1 MLIDKAEIER
11 VKRANDLAALVRTRG
26 VKLTRRGKQLVG
38 LCPFHEDHEPS
49 FIVDPKKQLWNCLG
63 ACSEGGDVY
72 RFVMKADGVDF
83 REAHARLGGGEAHA
97 KPAGADDLHWLERA
111 VDHHHKRLLET
122 PAAQEYLGSRGI
134 TAPEIIAAF
143 RLGYSDG
150 TLTEK
155 LPPEGKAALRRI
167 GVLTGSGRELMSGC
181 VVFPLVAAEGGQVIS
196 LYGRHVERR
205 QHLYLPGER
214 RGVFNPQGAR
224 NTDEVIIVESVI
236 DAVALWS
243 AGLRSVIPTY
253 GTTGLTE
260 EIVEHLQ
267 ECRVKRAVLM
277 MDSDEAGRAAAVEIA
292 AKLREANIESRS
304 VELPAKDPSEFIA
317 QGGTV
322 NEVRA
327 LIESRG
333 GEAQGSMGAA
343 ESQPANT
350 STEQRAGVT
359 AALPGEATRAT
370 LETTAD
376 GAINLTIDG
385 RAYRIRGLSATGLD
399 RLRVNVRVTVVQSFH
414 LDTLDL
420 YQARARG
427 LFAQSAAK
435 LCGVEERQVSA
446 DLLQIV
452 ERLEAERLQMRRAG
466 EAEQDAPMT
475 GEERAAALAVLH
487 SPNLCERIVEDF
499 RRCGL
504 VGERATVLTA
514 YLGAIS
520 RKLTEPLG
528 VLIVARTGA
537 GKSSLQDALCGFV
550 PPEDLVRVTRL
561 TGQALFYKDPYSLQR
576 KMLAIAEEEGAA
588 QAVYSLRTL
597 ASDQHLSIA
606 ATRTDPQTG
615 KLHTEHYDV
624 YGPVVIVITTT
635 SAEAFDEE
643 TRSRFV
649 LLTMD
654 ESREQTRAILERQR
668 RRYSLEGVME
678 RARSE
683 QVRRLHHNVQRMLKP
698 LEVVNPYAE
707 MLTYPDDRLIHR
719 REQKKYLALINAI
732 ALLHQHQRETKR
744 TAQDD
749 TEVEY
754 VEVTLEDIE
763 LANELAGE
771 VLKRSLD
778 EVSPPVRGMYREF
791 RALCKKRAEESACR
805 PDQVQLS
812 RREIREATGWSDWQ
826 VRTYCQQ
833 LADMEYLYA
842 VSGNNGKRF
851 VYELAF
857 YSDDEEEASGMRGL
871 VSVEQLKQQLKENGN
886 GAKLPSGLP
895 SGGKRA
901 NLADE
906 KATLR

>member
-11 VKRANDLAALVRTRG
+11 VKRDNDLAALVRGRG

-38 LCPFHEDHEPS
+38 LCPFHDDHEPS

-72 RFVMKADGVDF
+72 RFVMKADNVEF
-83 REAHARLGGGEAHA
+83 REAHARLGGGETHA
-97 KPAGADDLHWLERA
+97 KQAGADDLHWLERA
-111 VDHHHKRLLET
+111 VEHYHKRLLET
-122 PAAQEYLGSRGI
+122 PAAQEYLRSRGI
-134 TAPEIIAAF
+134 AAPEIITSF

-150 TLTEK
+150 TLAEK
-155 LPPEGKAALRRI
+155 LPAEGKAALRRI
-167 GVLTGSGRELMSGC
+167 GVLTGSGRELMNGC
-181 VVFPLVAAEGGQVIS
+181 VVFPLVAAPSGQVVS

-214 RGVFNPQGAR
+214 RGVFNPQGGR
-224 NTDEVIIVESVI
+224 NTDEVILTESVI
-236 DAVALWS
+236 DAAALWS
-243 AGLRSVIPTY
+243 AGLRNVIPIY
-253 GTTGLTE
+253 GTTGLIE
-260 EIVEHLQ
+260 EIVEHLR

-292 AKLREANIESRS
+292 AKLREASIEARA

-317 QGGTV
+317 AGGSAD
-322 NEVRA
+322 EVRG
-327 LIESRG
+327 LIAGSAPGSAGILPASGSSASASSEQQA
-333 GEAQGSMGAA
+333 GE
-343 ESQPANT
+343 
-350 STEQRAGVT
+350 T

-370 LETTAD
+370 FETTAD
-376 GAINLTIDG
+376 GSINFTLDG
-385 RAYRIRGLSATGLD
+385 RQYRVRGLSATGLD
-399 RLRVNVRVTVVQSFH
+399 RLRVNVRITVDQSFH

-435 LCGVEERQVSA
+435 ICNVEERQVGA

-466 EAEQDAPMT
+466 EAEQEAPMT
-475 GEERAAALAVLH
+475 AEEREAALRYLR

-499 RRCGL
+499 PKCGL

-514 YLGAIS
+514 YLSSIS
-520 RKLTEPLG
+520 RKLAEPLG

-537 GKSSLQDALCGFV
+537 GKSALQDALCGFV

-597 ASDQHLSIA
+597 ASDQQLSIA

-615 KLHTEHYDV
+615 KLHTEHYEV

-654 ESREQTRAILERQR
+654 ESREQMRAILERQR

-732 ALLHQHQRETKR
+732 ALLHQHQRAVKR
-744 TAQDD
+744 TADGEA
-749 TEVEY
+749 EVEY

-791 RALCKKRAEESACR
+791 RALCKRRAEESACR

-871 VSVEQLKQQLKENGN
+871 VSVEQLKQQLRENGN
-886 GAKLPSGLP
+886 GSRAKSFDRRSSG
-895 SGGKRA
+895 SA
-901 NLADE
+901 VDLAVE

>member
-1 MLIDKAEIER
+1 M
-11 VKRANDLAALVRTRG
+11 
-26 VKLTRRGKQLVG
+26 
-38 LCPFHEDHEPS
+38 
-49 FIVDPKKQLWNCLG
+49 
-63 ACSEGGDVY
+63 
-72 RFVMKADGVDF
+72 
-83 REAHARLGGGEAHA
+83 
-97 KPAGADDLHWLERA
+97 
-111 VDHHHKRLLET
+111 
-122 PAAQEYLGSRGI
+122 
-134 TAPEIIAAF
+134 
-143 RLGYSDG
+143 
-150 TLTEK
+150 
-155 LPPEGKAALRRI
+155 
-167 GVLTGSGRELMSGC
+167 
-181 VVFPLVAAEGGQVIS
+181 
-196 LYGRHVERR
+196 
-205 QHLYLPGER
+205 
-214 RGVFNPQGAR
+214 
-224 NTDEVIIVESVI
+224 
-236 DAVALWS
+236 
-243 AGLRSVIPTY
+243 
-253 GTTGLTE
+253 
-260 EIVEHLQ
+260 
-267 ECRVKRAVLM
+267 KRAVLM

-292 AKLREANIESRS
+292 TKLREASIEPRC
-304 VELPAKDPSEFIA
+304 VELPVKDPAEFIA
-317 QGGTV
+317 QGGRV
-322 NEVRA
+322 DDVQA
-327 LIESRG
+327 LIAGSVPGSAGILPASASSEQQAG
-333 GEAQGSMGAA
+333 GT
-343 ESQPANT
+343 P
-350 STEQRAGVT
+350 
-359 AALPGEATRAT
+359 ALPGTLQGEA
-370 LETTAD
+370 TAD
-376 GAINLTIDG
+376 GAINFTIDG
-385 RAYRIRGLSATGLD
+385 RAYRVRGLSPTGLD
-399 RLRVNVRVTVVQSFH
+399 RLRVNVRITVGQSFH

-435 LCGVEERQVSA
+435 LCGVSQQQVGA

-452 ERLEAERLQMRRAG
+452 ERLESERLQMRRAG

-475 GEERAAALAVLH
+475 AEEREAALRYLR

-499 RRCGL
+499 PKCGL

-514 YLGAIS
+514 YLSSIS
-520 RKLTEPLG
+520 RKLAEPLG

-537 GKSSLQDALCGFV
+537 GKSALQDALCGFV

-615 KLHTEHYDV
+615 KLHTEHYEV

-654 ESREQTRAILERQR
+654 ESREQTRAILQRQR

-744 TAQDD
+744 AADGD
-749 TEVEY
+749 AEVEY

-791 RALCKKRAEESACR
+791 LALCKKRADEAGCR

-812 RREIREATGWSDWQ
+812 RREIRQATGWSDWQ

-842 VSGNNGKRF
+842 VTGNNGKRF

-857 YSDDEEEASGMRGL
+857 YTDDEEEVGLRGL
-871 VSVEQLKQQLKENGN
+871 ISVEQLKQQLRENGN
-886 GAKLPSGLP
+886 GSRAKSLD
-895 SGGKRA
+895 KRA
-901 NLADE
+901 NGSATNLAVE

>member
-11 VKRANDLAALVRTRG
+11 VKRANDLAALVRERG

-63 ACSEGGDVY
+63 ACNEGGDVY

-83 REAHARLGGGEAHA
+83 REAHQRLGGGEAHA
-97 KPAGADDLHWLERA
+97 KPDGADDLHWLERA
-111 VDHHHKRLLET
+111 VEHYHKRLLET
-122 PAAQEYLGSRGI
+122 PAAQDYLRSRGI
-134 TAPEIIAAF
+134 TVPEIIASF

-150 TLTEK
+150 TLADK

-167 GVLTGSGRELMSGC
+167 GVLTGSGRELMNGC
-181 VVFPLVAAEGGQVIS
+181 VVFPLVAAPSGQVAS

-224 NTDEVIIVESVI
+224 NTDEVIITESVI
-236 DAVALWS
+236 DAAALWS
-243 AGLRSVIPTY
+243 AGLRNVIPIY

-260 EIVEHLQ
+260 EIVEHLR

-277 MDSDEAGRAAAVEIA
+277 MDADEAGRAAAVEIA
-292 AKLREANIESRS
+292 ATLREASIEARS
-304 VELPAKDPSEFIA
+304 LELPTKDPSEFIA

-343 ESQPANT
+343 ESEPANT
-350 STEQRAGVT
+350 STEQQAGGT
-359 AALPGEATRAT
+359 PALPGEATRAT

-376 GAINLTIDG
+376 GSINFTIDG

-399 RLRVNVRVTVVQSFH
+399 RLRVNVRVTVGQTFH

-435 LCGVEERQVSA
+435 LCNVEERQVGA

-475 GEERAAALAVLH
+475 AEEREAALRYLR

-499 RRCGL
+499 PRCGL
-504 VGERATVLTA
+504 
-514 YLGAIS
+514 
-520 RKLTEPLG
+520 
-528 VLIVARTGA
+528 
-537 GKSSLQDALCGFV
+537 
-550 PPEDLVRVTRL
+550 
-561 TGQALFYKDPYSLQR
+561 
-576 KMLAIAEEEGAA
+576 
-588 QAVYSLRTL
+588 
-597 ASDQHLSIA
+597 
-606 ATRTDPQTG
+606 
-615 KLHTEHYDV
+615 
-624 YGPVVIVITTT
+624 
-635 SAEAFDEE
+635 
-643 TRSRFV
+643 
-649 LLTMD
+649 
-654 ESREQTRAILERQR
+654 
-668 RRYSLEGVME
+668 
-678 RARSE
+678 
-683 QVRRLHHNVQRMLKP
+683 
-698 LEVVNPYAE
+698 
-707 MLTYPDDRLIHR
+707 
-719 REQKKYLALINAI
+719 
-732 ALLHQHQRETKR
+732 
-744 TAQDD
+744 
-749 TEVEY
+749 
-754 VEVTLEDIE
+754 
-763 LANELAGE
+763 
-771 VLKRSLD
+771 
-778 EVSPPVRGMYREF
+778 
-791 RALCKKRAEESACR
+791 AEESGCR

-842 VSGNNGKRF
+842 ASGNNGKRF

-857 YSDDEEEASGMRGL
+857 YTDDEDEASGMRGL
-871 VSVEQLKQQLKENGN
+871 ASVEQLKQQLKENGN
-886 GAKLPSGLP
+886 GSRAKSLDRRSSG
-895 SGGKRA
+895 SA
-901 NLADE
+901 VNLAVE

>member
-11 VKRANDLAALVRTRG
+11 VKQGNDLVALVRSRG

-63 ACSEGGDVY
+63 ACNEGGDVY

-83 REAHARLGGGEAHA
+83 REAHVRLGGGEAYA
-97 KPAGADDLHWLERA
+97 KPVGADDLHWLERA
-111 VDHHHKRLLET
+111 VEHYHKRLLER
-122 PAAQEYLGSRGI
+122 PAVQDYLRSRGI
-134 TAPEIIAAF
+134 AAPEIVTAF
-143 RLGYSDG
+143 RLGYADG
-150 TLTEK
+150 SLAEK
-155 LPPEGKAALRRI
+155 LPAEGKAALRRI

-181 VVFPLVAAEGGQVIS
+181 VVFPLVAAPSGQVIS
-196 LYGRHVERR
+196 LYGRHCERR

-224 NTDEVIIVESVI
+224 NTDEVIISESVI
-236 DAVALWS
+236 DAAALWS
-243 AGLRSVIPTY
+243 AGLRNVIPIY

-260 EIVEHLQ
+260 EIVEHLR
-267 ECRVKRAVLM
+267 ECRIKRAVLM
-277 MDSDEAGRAAAVEIA
+277 MDTDEAGRTAAVEIA
-292 AKLREANIESRS
+292 AKLREVSIEARA
-304 VELPAKDPSEFIA
+304 VELPAKDPAEFIA
-317 QGGTV
+317 RGGMADD
-322 NEVRA
+322 VRA
-327 LIESRG
+327 LIG
-333 GEAQGSMGAA
+333 GSAGILPASASSEQQAGGTPAPPGTTLQG
-343 ESQPANT
+343 
-350 STEQRAGVT
+350 
-359 AALPGEATRAT
+359 
-370 LETTAD
+370 ETTAD
-376 GAINLTIDG
+376 GAINFTVDS

-399 RLRVNVRVTVVQSFH
+399 RLRVNVRITVGQSFH

-435 LCGVEERQVSA
+435 LCGVSEQQAGA

-475 GEERAAALAVLH
+475 AEERKAALEYLR

-499 RRCGL
+499 PKCGL

-514 YLGAIS
+514 YLGSIS
-520 RKLTEPLG
+520 RKLAEPLG

-537 GKSSLQDALCGFV
+537 GKSALQDALCGFV
-550 PPEDLVRVTRL
+550 PPKDLVRVTRL

-615 KLHTEHYDV
+615 KLHTEHYEV

-668 RRYSLEGVME
+668 RRYSLEGVIE

-683 QVRRLHHNVQRMLKP
+683 HIRRLHHNVQRMLKP

-732 ALLHQHQRETKR
+732 ALLHQHQRDVKR
-744 TAQDD
+744 AADGEA
-749 TEVEY
+749 EVEY
-754 VEVTLEDIE
+754 VEVRLEDIA

-791 RALCKKRAEESACR
+791 RALCKQRAEESACR

-857 YSDDEEEASGMRGL
+857 YTEDEEEVGLRGL

-886 GAKLPSGLP
+886 GSTAPRAVASGA
-895 SGGKRA
+895 KRA
-901 NLADE
+901 NLAVE

>member
-1 MLIDKAEIER
+1 VLIDKAEIER
-11 VKRANDLAALVRTRG
+11 VKQANDLGALVRSRG
-26 VKLTRRGKQLVG
+26 VKLTRRGRQLVG

-63 ACSEGGDVY
+63 ACNEGGDVY
-72 RFVMKADGVDF
+72 RFVMKSDGVDF
-83 REAHARLGGGEAHA
+83 REAHQRLGGGEPEA
-97 KPAGADDLHWLERA
+97 KAVSADDLHWLERA
-111 VDHHHKRLLET
+111 VEHYHKRLLET
-122 PAAQEYLGSRGI
+122 PAAQEYLRSRGI
-134 TAPEIIAAF
+134 TAPETITAF
-143 RLGYSDG
+143 CVGYSDG
-150 TLTEK
+150 TLAQK
-155 LPPEGKAALRRI
+155 LPAEGKAALRRI
-167 GVLTGSGRELMSGC
+167 GIITGSGRELMADS
-181 VVFPLVAAEGGQVIS
+181 VVFPLVAAQSGQVVS

-236 DAVALWS
+236 DAAALWS
-243 AGLRSVIPTY
+243 ARLRNVIPIY
-253 GTTGLTE
+253 GTTGLTA
-260 EIVEHLQ
+260 EIVEHLR

-292 AKLREANIESRS
+292 AKLQDASIEARA

-317 QGGTV
+317 QGGTTD
-322 NEVRA
+322 EVRA
-327 LIESRG
+327 AI
-333 GEAQGSMGAA
+333 AGSEQATKRELGA
-343 ESQPANT
+343 SQET
-350 STEQRAGVT
+350 QTEVCA
-359 AALPGEATRAT
+359 
-370 LETTAD
+370 TTAD
-376 GAINLTIDG
+376 GAINFSVEG
-385 RAYRIRGLSATGLD
+385 RVYRIRGLSATGLD
-399 RLRVNVRVTVVQSFH
+399 RLRVNVRITVGQAFH

-420 YQARARG
+420 YQARART

-435 LCGVEERQVSA
+435 LCGVGEQQVSG
-446 DLLQIV
+446 DLLRIV
-452 ERLEAERLQMRRAG
+452 ERLEGERLQMRRAG

-475 GEERAAALAVLH
+475 AEEREAALRYLR
-487 SPNLCERIVEDF
+487 STKLTERIVEDF
-499 RRCGL
+499 RKCGL
-504 VGERATVLTA
+504 VGERATVLAA
-514 YLGAIS
+514 YLGSIS
-520 RKLTEPLG
+520 RKLAEPLG
-528 VLIVARTGA
+528 VLIIARTGA

-597 ASDQHLSIA
+597 ASDQQLSIA

-707 MLTYPDDRLIHR
+707 LLTYPDDRLIHR

-732 ALLHQHQRETKR
+732 ALLHQHQREVKR
-744 TAQDD
+744 AADGE

-791 RALCKKRAEESACR
+791 RALCKQRAEESSCR

-857 YSDDEEEASGMRGL
+857 YAEDEEEATGLRGL

-886 GAKLPSGLP
+886 GLRAKSSDRRSSG
-895 SGGKRA
+895 STV
-901 NLADE
+901 NLAVE